1 MSDKKNLTHK
11 EKSGTFAYMRKL
23 VLLFCL
29 FSFVGFGQKI
39 DVSDRRKDSMSVSH
53 LYLNLRNGSG
63 RSAIKT
69 YWVNEKLKFTL
80 RPTVNRRMV
89 QRLKNGGVLTKES
102 LNEMGS
108 EEVLSL
114 AAYDI
119 RCKYYFNERS
129 GLILRVFAT
138 GVDTDGYFYT
148 LGYSKKF

>member
-1 MSDKKNLTHK
+1 MTGKR
-11 EKSGTFAYMRKL
+11 KSGTFAYMRKL

-39 DVSDRRKDSMSVSH
+39 ELSERRKDSMSVSN
-53 LYLNLRNGSG
+53 LYYNIRSG
-63 RSAIKT
+63 NKRSAVKT
-69 YWVNEKLKFTL
+69 FWVNDRVKFTL

-89 QRLKNGGVLTKES
+89 QRLRTGGVLTKES

-114 AAYDI
+114 AAYDL
-119 RCKYYFNERS
+119 RCKFYINKSS
-129 GLILRVFAT
+129 GFICRVFAT
-138 GVDTDGYFYT
+138 GIDTDGYFYT